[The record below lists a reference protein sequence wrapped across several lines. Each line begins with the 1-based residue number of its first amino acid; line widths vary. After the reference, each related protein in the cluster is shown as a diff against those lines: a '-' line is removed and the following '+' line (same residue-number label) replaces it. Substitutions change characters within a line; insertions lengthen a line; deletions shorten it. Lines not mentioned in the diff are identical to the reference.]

1 MSNPLKKITGQTAIY
16 GISSI
21 LGRLLNFAL
30 VPIYTTLFL
39 PDLYGIVS
47 YLFAI
52 SALLMVVFTH
62 GMETSYFRYSKLEGK
77 HQEQVYGTSFW
88 STFGFT
94 SIVLLSACFFTDNI
108 ASLLKLAK
116 YKDYLYYL
124 MLIMALDVF
133 TTIPFARLREEGK
146 ARRFA
151 WIKILNVV
159 LNLSLNLFFYILCPY
174 LLNKGIAT
182 EFVESIYHPEWG
194 IAYIF
199 ISNSLASALNVIL
212 LFPQIKQISKPS
224 KSLWKEMI
232 RYALP
237 LMLAGLAYIIN
248 EMADKL
254 FLKSLLPEKIA
265 DYEIGVYSG
274 CYKLAIF
281 MNLFIQ
287 AFRYGAEPFFFAQAA
302 SKNATAIYARVMKFF
317 VAFLLL
323 IFLGV
328 TFYIDIIKLLL
339 RDSSYYEGIVVVPIL
354 LMANLFFGIYY
365 NLSIWYK
372 LTDKTHYGA
381 YISLFGASITIVGNI
396 LMIPY
401 FGYIGSAWATLI
413 CYASMC
419 VISYLLGQKHYP
431 VKYDLKRLSLYFTVG
446 LAMYIISDIISDP
459 YYLIRSLMLL
469 SYISLVI
476 LVEKPKKSIIFK
488 N

>member
-62 GMETSYFRYSKLEGK
+62 GMETSYFRYSKVEGK
-77 HQEQVYGTSFW
+77 LPEQVYGTSFW
-88 STFGFT
+88 STFGLS
-94 SIVLLSACFFTDNI
+94 SILLLSACFFIDDI
-108 ASLLKLAK
+108 AGLLKLGRHK
-116 YKDYLYYL
+116 NYLYYL

-146 ARRFA
+146 ASRFA

-182 EFVESIYHPEWG
+182 DFIESIYHPEWG

-199 ISNSLASALNVIL
+199 ISNSVASALNVVL
-212 LFPQIKQISKPS
+212 LFPQIKQISTPS
-224 KSLWKEMI
+224 SSLWKEMI

-254 FLKSLLPEKIA
+254 FLKSLLPEEIA

-302 SKNATAIYARVMKFF
+302 SKNAEAVYARVMKFF

-372 LTDKTHYGA
+372 LTNKTHYGA
-381 YISLFGASITIVGNI
+381 YISLFGATLTIAGNI

-401 FGYIGSAWATLI
+401 FGYVGSAWATLI

-419 VISYLLGQKHYP
+419 LISYLLGQKHYP
-431 VKYDLKRLSLYFTVG
+431 VKYDLKRLSLYFIIGIT
-446 LAMYIISDIISDP
+446 MYVISDLISDP

-469 SYISLVI
+469 GYISLVI
-476 LVEKPKKSIIFK
+476 LIEKPKKSVIFK